1 MKTSNLYQYLSM
13 RTIVAFA
20 FLAFFAIGANAQ
32 GKKGPSIKF
41 DYLEYDFGTI
51 KQGDKVQHE
60 FRFSSDGT
68 EPLVIS
74 QAQGS
79 CGCTVPDYPKQPLK
93 KGEKGVIKVTF
104 DSAGKMGS
112 QDKTVTIMSNSTGG
126 AVVLHIK
133 GTIEA
138 APLKNA
144 PESRPMEKP
153 HN

>member
-1 MKTSNLYQYLSM
+1 M
-13 RTIVAFA
+13 RAVVIFA
-20 FLAFFAIGANAQ
+20 FLSFFAVGANAQ
-32 GKKGPSIKF
+32 SKTGPSIKF
-41 DYLEYDFGTI
+41 DHLEYDFGKI

-60 FRFSSDGT
+60 FRFTSNGT
-68 EPLVIS
+68 DPLVIT

-112 QDKTVTIMSNSTGG
+112 QDKTVTVMSNSTGG

-133 GTIEA
+133 GVIEA
-138 APLKNA
+138 APLKNT

-153 HN
+153 QN